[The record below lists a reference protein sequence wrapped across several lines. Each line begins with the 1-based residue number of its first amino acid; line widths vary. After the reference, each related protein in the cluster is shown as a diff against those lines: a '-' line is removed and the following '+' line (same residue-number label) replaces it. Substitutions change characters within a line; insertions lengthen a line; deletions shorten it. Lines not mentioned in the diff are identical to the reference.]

1 LPSDIPFFMETTR
14 GMTDDGLGE
23 CPVCHNPP
31 VKRRTNMEILLYAVL
46 AAAIV
51 MLVLGISMP
60 GRFFNFIQGIEVEFV
75 EIGNDSSALVAKLDL
90 GNDSVGLSIWTEE
103 LQESLASRVN
113 SSAVANIVNMRT
125 KEGEYLKNIDNLINF
140 VTSNVKYREKRNY
153 TELEQILGKYSG
165 DDRAH
170 VILLASLFNGSGID
184 FRVDLVEDEDEDGR
198 GYRFRTLVGITLPE
212 EEVEKM
218 VIRRI
223 KRRGVGLAKTEAKVW
238 YVRGDEICWYV
249 IDTTGF
255 TKTRKSSMT
264 DTSWVYIGASPDY
277 YANRSHIS
285 FGLPLT

>member
-1 LPSDIPFFMETTR
+1 MRSYCPRCDMWLP
-14 GMTDDGLGE
+14 DDLEE
-23 CPVCHNPP
+23 CPVCHKPP
-31 VKRRTNMEILLYAVL
+31 VKRRTRMEILLYAVV
-46 AAAIV
+46 AVAIV
-51 MLVLGISMP
+51 MLILGILMP
-60 GRFFNFIQGIEVEFV
+60 GAFYNFVQGIEVEFV
-75 EIGNDSSALVAKLDL
+75 EIGNDSSALVAKLGL
-90 GNDSVGLSIWTEE
+90 ANDSVGLAIWTEE
-103 LQESLASRVN
+103 LQELLASGVN

-223 KRRGVGLAKTEAKVW
+223 KRIGVGLAKTEAKVW